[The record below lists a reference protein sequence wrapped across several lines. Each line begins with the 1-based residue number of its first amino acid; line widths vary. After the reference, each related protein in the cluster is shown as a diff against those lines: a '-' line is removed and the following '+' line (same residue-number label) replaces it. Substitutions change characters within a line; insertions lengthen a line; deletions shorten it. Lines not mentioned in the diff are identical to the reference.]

1 MFCSNCGQKTPRKS
15 KYCPNCGN
23 EIKYSL
29 FQRLFSNKK
38 WAAVA
43 ISFFMIIILSVV
55 LVIILDNST
64 GDTPNT
70 INVNKDL
77 SVPTITDFNAS
88 LISQISA
95 SVVSIFCP
103 FADDEENGYWGS
115 GTIWTDDGI
124 IVTNSH
130 VIPQT
135 ETELLT
141 PDYGCLVTLPDPDT
155 GVPIEMYYADPVVIP
170 ELSDDYDLAILEIYD
185 VVVDEDGYTYG
196 QYPNTFPAFD
206 DTDLCVE
213 EYIKLGEPVKIFGYP
228 ASSGNNSLTITEGV
242 VSNFPDDAR
251 TILTSAK
258 VDSGNSGGLAVDRYG
273 CQLGIPTAVSIG
285 EYENLGVIITSETV
299 FEFINKYADLLESV

>member
-1 MFCSNCGQKTPRKS
+1 MYCKS
-15 KYCPNCGN
+15 CGN
-23 EIKYSL
+23 NLSKRTKFCPQCGSEVKYSF
-29 FQRLFSNKK
+29 FQQINSNKL
-38 WAAVA
+38 WA
-43 ISFFMIIILSVV
+43 ISLYIFFGLIIFSIIAVV
-55 LVIILDNST
+55 IVD
-64 GDTPNT
+64 GDSSNT
-70 INVNKDL
+70 NVNSEL
-77 SVPTITDFNAS
+77 ITTAPDANAS

-124 IVTNSH
+124 LITNSH

-170 ELSDDYDLAILEIYD
+170 ELSDEYDLAVLEIYD
-185 VVVDEDGYTYG
+185 VVIDEDGYTYG
-196 QYPNTFPAFD
+196 QYPNIFPAFD
-206 DTDLCVE
+206 DTNLCVE
-213 EYIKLGEPVKIFGYP
+213 EYIKLGEPVRILGYP

-242 VSNFPDDAR
+242 VSNFQDDGK

-258 VDSGNSGGLAVDRYG
+258 VDSGNSGGLAIDRFG
-273 CQLGIPTAVSIG
+273 CQLGIPTAVSVG
-285 EYENLGVIITSETV
+285 EYENLGVIITSSTV
-299 FEFINKYADLLESV
+299 YDFINKYAELLE

>member
-1 MFCSNCGQKTPRKS
+1 MFINNSNGPT
-15 KYCPNCGN
+15 NLVDIN
-23 EIKYSL
+23 EDIP
-29 FQRLFSNKK
+29 
-38 WAAVA
+38 V
-43 ISFFMIIILSVV
+43 
-55 LVIILDNST
+55 ST
-64 GDTPNT
+64 A
-70 INVNKDL
+70 L
-77 SVPTITDFNAS
+77 DFNAD
-88 LISQISA
+88 LVNHISA

-103 FADDEENGYWGS
+103 FADNEEEGYWGS

-124 IVTNSH
+124 LITNSH

-155 GVPIEMYYADPVVIP
+155 GVPIEIYYADPVVIP
-170 ELSDDYDLAILEIYD
+170 ELSDEYDLAVLEIYD
-185 VVVDEDGYTYG
+185 VVVDEDGYSYG

-213 EYIKLGEPVKIFGYP
+213 GYIRLGEPVRIFGYP

-242 VSNFPDDAR
+242 VSNFPDDGK

-258 VDSGNSGGLAVDRYG
+258 VDSGNSGGLAVDRFG
-273 CQLGIPTAVSIG
+273 CQLGIPTAISIG

-299 FEFINKYADLLESV
+299 YEFINKYSELLE